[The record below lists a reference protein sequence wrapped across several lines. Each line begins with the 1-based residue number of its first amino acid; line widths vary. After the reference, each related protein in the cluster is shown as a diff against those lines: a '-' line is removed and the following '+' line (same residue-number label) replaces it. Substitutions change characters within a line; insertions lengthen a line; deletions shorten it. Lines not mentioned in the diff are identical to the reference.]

1 MKEEDR
7 VPEAREGSSTEPT
20 HPPALSTPVPAPRR
34 NVLLIDE
41 AVRWVRRP
49 RDLAGAG
56 LFLLAIISVMVLAI
70 YGSATTLAITRDVR
84 SATQKIL
91 ETVLF
96 IPINVIEGLLS
107 FFLPLILLIDLVWH
121 RQWRTL
127 VSAVASSGSAVVIAY
142 GMLWLFEK
150 YFPISPL
157 TQQLSDSIDEQANIN
172 LIPYVAV
179 IAALLTVASSHKA
192 WRISSWG
199 WPLLIFALVVSVL
212 KGNQTLPGALI
223 TVFLGCLC
231 GLLARYIAGDVPE
244 RSTGAHLVNI
254 VRRAGIDVTQIV
266 RIDKL
271 PEDSPLYAWRTI
283 TEAPLGY
290 VDRYGLEQIR
300 QILKDTEEMAQS
312 GLLDRPQDPPTDG
325 GELLVGGVV
334 DDGEALPRPDESEPE
349 SAIHRKKAKSG
360 YVSFRLD
367 PEVDPDRLSDA
378 LKEKW
383 HPPISVAASRNYIVT
398 DVHGTAYIAGLIDTD
413 QHIMGVLASMW
424 NRLTLTI
431 GSQRPQRTIEESADR
446 VVMMELAATHAGLAP
461 ERNLRVA
468 SGTNSMLVTY
478 KLRGET
484 AFHAMTDAPLDA
496 TLDETWAILQ
506 KAHQR
511 GFCHGN
517 VGPRSVVMH
526 DGHVEILN
534 WERGSLAASELTRR
548 IDMAQAIA
556 LMASHAGVERAVAS
570 AQRCLPLDQMIS
582 LAPALQ
588 AAVIPHETMA
598 RFSSKKEFQRLRD
611 SLTESVP
618 ATGEVQPLQLRRF
631 SPRTVITLSI
641 GLVAVYL
648 LLASINIEEL
658 RDTISQAVP
667 AWMVFS
673 FIAGMFSYVGASL
686 VLKAYTAENL
696 NFKTTTIVQ
705 LAASVVA
712 LVAPAGIGPAALNL
726 RFLQKNKVAT
736 PVAIATVSL
745 VQVAQFVTTVA
756 LLVLLG
762 LATGDVGSFAVPSG
776 TILVVVACVAVV
788 AAAFVLV
795 TPLRKWASEKI
806 RPTIDQIWPRL
817 VWLGTHPIR
826 FFYGFCGS
834 VLQSVAYVAAFGGAL
849 AAFGHSLPVVTLA
862 VTYLVSNSVG
872 SVVPSPGGIGPVEA
886 ALTVGLTAAGVPYSI
901 AFSTALLFRVLTFW
915 IRIPLGW
922 LALNWCQRR
931 NVV

>member
-1 MKEEDR
+1 M
-7 VPEAREGSSTEPT
+7 
-20 HPPALSTPVPAPRR
+20 
-34 NVLLIDE
+34 
-41 AVRWVRRP
+41 
-49 RDLAGAG
+49 
-56 LFLLAIISVMVLAI
+56 
-70 YGSATTLAITRDVR
+70 
-84 SATQKIL
+84 
-91 ETVLF
+91 
-96 IPINVIEGLLS
+96 
-107 FFLPLILLIDLVWH
+107 
-121 RQWRTL
+121 
-127 VSAVASSGSAVVIAY
+127 
-142 GMLWLFEK
+142 
-150 YFPISPL
+150 
-157 TQQLSDSIDEQANIN
+157 
-172 LIPYVAV
+172 
-179 IAALLTVASSHKA
+179 
-192 WRISSWG
+192 
-199 WPLLIFALVVSVL
+199 
-212 KGNQTLPGALI
+212 
-223 TVFLGCLC
+223 
-231 GLLARYIAGDVPE
+231 
-244 RSTGAHLVNI
+244 
-254 VRRAGIDVTQIV
+254 
-266 RIDKL
+266 
-271 PEDSPLYAWRTI
+271 
-283 TEAPLGY
+283 
-290 VDRYGLEQIR
+290 
-300 QILKDTEEMAQS
+300 
-312 GLLDRPQDPPTDG
+312 
-325 GELLVGGVV
+325 
-334 DDGEALPRPDESEPE
+334 
-349 SAIHRKKAKSG
+349 
-360 YVSFRLD
+360 
-367 PEVDPDRLSDA
+367 
-378 LKEKW
+378 
-383 HPPISVAASRNYIVT
+383 T

-570 AQRCLPLDQMIS
+570 AQRCLALDQMIS

-872 SVVPSPGGIGPVEA
+872 SVVPSPGGIGLVEA